1 MCIFGIQKKKMKVVE
16 EKKDSLYGTLKVHIK
31 SSEYKPQIDDALK
44 SYKKK
49 INMPGFRSGNVPI
62 SLIKNKYGVSIKVE
76 EINKI
81 ISKEITTFLEK
92 NKLPIFGY
100 PIPKESKVDW
110 SKDDDYIFEYDLGY
124 KPKFKLSLPTSKNV
138 KYYRIK
144 PDKKQ
149 INKNIEDLRLKFGNN
164 VFPEDIKKDDMLYV
178 KIDELIDKKL
188 KNSDEKKL
196 ISHNS
201 SLLVSKIEDA
211 KFKKNILKAKKGDVL
226 NFEPKKA
233 FTNDVDLASFL
244 GIEKSNLNDINDK
257 FSCKIDSIK
266 RVELCEINKE
276 FFKKAYPDKQIKN
289 EKELRMELSNNFGE
303 IYKTYSD
310 NKFFKDAIDY
320 IIDKSKISLPDNFL
334 KKWLNHNIEKKMDID
349 ELDKHYDSY
358 KKSFNWELVKEKI
371 MDEEKIEITED
382 LILQESKSTLSMQF
396 QQYGMVKNDEELDK
410 FANSLLQN
418 KEEKQRIIDQII
430 NKKVIIYLKSKIKIE
445 EKEVTMDDF
454 TKLA

>member
-1 MCIFGIQKKKMKVVE
+1 MK
-16 EKKDSLYGTLKVHIK
+16 
-31 SSEYKPQIDDALK
+31 
-44 SYKKK
+44 
-49 INMPGFRSGNVPI
+49 
-62 SLIKNKYGVSIKVE
+62 
-76 EINKI
+76 
-81 ISKEITTFLEK
+81 
-92 NKLPIFGY
+92 
-100 PIPKESKVDW
+100 
-110 SKDDDYIFEYDLGY
+110 
-124 KPKFKLSLPTSKNV
+124 
-138 KYYRIK
+138 
-144 PDKKQ
+144 
-149 INKNIEDLRLKFGNN
+149 
-164 VFPEDIKKDDMLYV
+164 
-178 KIDELIDKKL
+178 
-188 KNSDEKKL
+188 KKL

-233 FTNDVDLASFL
+233 FTNDIDLASFL
-244 GIEKSNLNDINDK
+244 GIDKSNLNDINNK

-276 FFKKAYPDKQIKN
+276 FFKKAFPDKQIKN

-334 KKWLNHNIEKKMDID
+334 KKWLNHNIEKKMDKD
-349 ELDKHYDSY
+349 ELDKQYDSY

-382 LILQESKSTLSMQF
+382 LILQESKYTLSMQF
-396 QQYGMVKNDEELDK
+396 QQYGMAKNDEELDK
-410 FANSLLQN
+410 FANTLLQN

-430 NKKVIIYLKSKIKIE
+430 NKKVIIYLKSKIKIK

-454 TKLA
+454 TKLAKKLPYEKKQRI